1 MRAFRAAFTAALRT
15 GHLSPFLNFE
25 IKSDPEIL
33 LTNLPGGIVL
43 GGKTYQPVGVVEYEL
58 AKVAAIPQKNPI
70 RFHLE
75 GYGDY
80 RALLSAIGSEVDL
93 HVGTAS
99 DRDGVDRLYPGV
111 LVDAKEVIDFEQESR
126 LVVLTIDTMF
136 YDLDATNTRHTLA
149 DHQVRFDSTD
159 TAFDEVHDNIARIDT
174 FWGRGI

>member
-1 MRAFRAAFTAALRT
+1 MRAFRTAFTTALRS
-15 GHLSPFLNFE
+15 GHLNPFLNFE

-33 LTNLPGGIVL
+33 LTNLPGGVTL
-43 GGKTYQPVGVVEYEL
+43 GGKTYLPVGVVEYEL
-58 AKVAAIPQKNPI
+58 AKVAALPQRNPI

-111 LVDAKEVIDFEQESR
+111 LVDAKEVIDFEQGTR
-126 LVVLTIDTMF
+126 LVVLTLDTMF
-136 YDLDATNTRHTLA
+136 YDLDATNTRHTLP
-149 DHQVRFDSTD
+149 DHQDVFDAAD
-159 TAFDEVHDNIARIDT
+159 TAFDEVHDNISRVDN